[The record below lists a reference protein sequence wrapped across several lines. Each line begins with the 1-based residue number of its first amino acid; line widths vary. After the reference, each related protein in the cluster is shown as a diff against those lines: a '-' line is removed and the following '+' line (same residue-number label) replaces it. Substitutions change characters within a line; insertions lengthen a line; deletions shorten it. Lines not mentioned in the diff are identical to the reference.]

1 MYKLVAV
8 AGKLRGQE
16 FVLENG
22 ENVVGRFGENSVVL
36 PLGGIS
42 NKHFSMT
49 VTDDVAY
56 VKDLGSSNGT
66 FVNDRMVKAAT
77 VKNGDKIAL
86 PDLILQVVYVKEN
99 ITVIK
104 RKASDGED
112 PEEEASYLK
121 PGPMPKALPH
131 KVLYIFK
138 NRLMPFIHGMNE
150 EYEWKVLF
158 GIALVLFV
166 IATISLTIFP
176 ILSDSKNILLK
187 ETAKRGVHYAQ
198 EIGRMNSRA
207 LEQQNLDR
215 VDTAF
220 LDTEDGVSSYELFD
234 TEGRIVRPI
243 GKLNEYISDT
253 FSIRALEWATK
264 GKNSKKEIVSLLN
277 EGVIGVASKITAYNP
292 KLGSFEPVGIISIRF
307 APRSLAVEATKN
319 SRAYLESLSTSGL
332 VALIFFGIIY
342 FLTLRPIEELKYQT
356 DEGLKG
362 KIRNISTK
370 YMFGELRGLKD
381 SINTLL
387 QRNRELSPD
396 SADSAEFADLE
407 EEGPYIDHL
416 KEFLKQCGGPAMIL
430 NANKDMVEVNL
441 IAEDLVGIRQSVSE
455 GEPIL
460 ECARE
465 KGFAATVIELCDN
478 SANNR
483 GYLESA
489 DYDLGGS
496 THSVNVTA
504 LIGNDKFAKGFFV
517 TFVKEE

>member
-158 GIALVLFV
+158 GIALVCL
-166 IATISLTIFP
+166 
-176 ILSDSKNILLK
+176 LS
-187 ETAKRGVHYAQ
+187 
-198 EIGRMNSRA
+198 
-207 LEQQNLDR
+207 QQ
-215 VDTAF
+215 
-220 LDTEDGVSSYELFD
+220 
-234 TEGRIVRPI
+234 
-243 GKLNEYISDT
+243 
-253 FSIRALEWATK
+253 
-264 GKNSKKEIVSLLN
+264 SLL
-277 EGVIGVASKITAYNP
+277 
-292 KLGSFEPVGIISIRF
+292 L
-307 APRSLAVEATKN
+307 
-319 SRAYLESLSTSGL
+319 
-332 VALIFFGIIY
+332 Y
-342 FLTLRPIEELKYQT
+342 FL
-356 DEGLKG
+356 
-362 KIRNISTK
+362 
-370 YMFGELRGLKD
+370 F
-381 SINTLL
+381 
-387 QRNRELSPD
+387 
-396 SADSAEFADLE
+396 
-407 EEGPYIDHL
+407 
-416 KEFLKQCGGPAMIL
+416 
-430 NANKDMVEVNL
+430 
-441 IAEDLVGIRQSVSE
+441 
-455 GEPIL
+455 
-460 ECARE
+460 
-465 KGFAATVIELCDN
+465 
-478 SANNR
+478 
-483 GYLESA
+483 
-489 DYDLGGS
+489 
-496 THSVNVTA
+496 
-504 LIGNDKFAKGFFV
+504 
-517 TFVKEE
+517 